1 MQNVRTKVWNI
12 VKDIWSLKPVLL
24 PVLVTLL
31 PLPMVT
37 NSESKATRCG
47 YTVIVMAVLWLTEA
61 LPIPVT
67 SLVPIFMLPMLGVS
81 TAKEVSSSYVTDTSM
96 LFLGGLIVA
105 VAVEEWNLHR
115 RIALAILRLVG
126 AQPNLLMLGLML
138 PTWFLSMWISN
149 TAAAAMM
156 IPIVGAVTSHVKS
169 VVIEGGMEDPDD
181 LCLLA
186 TNDKDVHV
194 EMQKGEKVVL
204 TSVSKKSNEKENS
217 NDVNSTSQNAQYNRS
232 PSRSSAS
239 PDALRMH
246 SKLSKALALSIAYA
260 ANTGGIAT
268 LTGTPPNLVFKAVTD
283 EAYAQAGKLYDGQ
296 EWDSGVNFT
305 SWLLFALPISFLTL
319 ILGWLWLQMFFLR
332 CKQPCDCFRKI
343 KSDRDKGVREIIAK
357 EFKALGRI
365 TFAECLISFLFISL
379 AFLWI
384 FRDPPNIKG
393 WGDFFPG
400 RYVSDSTPVMLIAV
414 LLFVLPAK
422 IPAIFCAR
430 KTDGDRYTPL
440 LTWEKTA
447 EKVPWGV
454 IVLLGGG
461 FALAQ
466 ASGRSGLSKWFGDS
480 LEFFASYNP
489 FVMCLVVSLVVASVT
504 EVTSNTAT
512 ATLLMPIL
520 QELSIAAGMNP
531 IYLMMAAAVA
541 CSFAFMLPVA
551 TPPSAI
557 VFAHG
562 YLSIPDMAS
571 AGLAMNV
578 IAVFILT
585 VGINTWGNLLFN
597 FATIP
602 VIFQEILKN
611 QTLIGPV
618 IEPIESMFNVSKPLV

>member
-1 MQNVRTKVWNI
+1 MPNVRTKVWNI

-169 VVIEGGMEDPDD
+169 VVIEGGTENPDD

-186 TNDKDVHV
+186 TKDKDVHV
-194 EMQKGEKVVL
+194 EMQKGERVVL
-204 TSVSKKSNEKENS
+204 TSVSKKSDEKEKS
-217 NDVNSTSQNAQYNRS
+217 DDVNSTPKSAQYNRS
-232 PSRSSAS
+232 PSRSSAT
-239 PDALRMH
+239 PDALKMH

-268 LTGTPPNLVFKAVTD
+268 LTGSPPNLVFKAVID
-283 EAYAQAGKLYDGQ
+283 EAFAQAGKLYDGQ

-343 KSDRDKGVREIIAK
+343 KSDRDKEVREIIAK

-365 TFAECLISFLFISL
+365 TFAECLISILFISL

-393 WGDFFPG
+393 WGDFFPK